1 MFTERFYDVLMQNYS
16 IIDSHIHCDTPA
28 LIKEAVPA
36 VFQAGIEKMAVLSYG
51 HMRDANRI
59 GSRGNSNPAVL
70 AAKSLYPD
78 RVFAFGGINHF
89 PGLTLSEEAF
99 GANLLEQAKGMIEI
113 GFDGVK
119 LIETKPAMYVTYP
132 FRLHEPVF
140 DRFFGALEE
149 EQFPV
154 LWHVGDPATFWDPE
168 QVPVWAK
175 ERDWYYGEGD
185 FPSLETLYEQSQDV
199 LIRHPRLKVTFAH
212 FYFLADDLQR
222 LGKLFATFPNV
233 RVDITP
239 GTEMYTSFSSDVQKA
254 RKFFNDYGDRIL
266 FGTDIMIRADRFDR
280 EDMAAQID
288 WMRRFLE
295 TDDTFDAGR
304 KELRL
309 SGLALPEDTLR
320 MIYADN
326 FRKVVG
332 EVPRVLNRDRA
343 RAECDRI
350 SALFETDVREGDNP
364 DVAQEAKGLIT

>member
-1 MFTERFYDVLMQNYS
+1 MQKYS
-16 IIDSHIHCDTPA
+16 IIDSHIHCDTPT
-28 LIKEAVPA
+28 LIEDAVPA

-51 HMRDANRI
+51 HMRGADRI
-59 GSRGNSNPAVL
+59 ASRGNSNPAVL

-78 RVFAFGGINHF
+78 RVFAFGGVNHI
-89 PGLTLSEEAF
+89 PASTLSEKAFEAH
-99 GANLLEQAKGMIEI
+99 LVEQVRGMIET

-132 FRLHEPVF
+132 FHLHEPVF
-140 DRFFGALEE
+140 DRFFGTLEE
-149 EQFPV
+149 KQFPV

-168 QVPVWAK
+168 QAPVWAK
-175 ERDWYYGEGD
+175 ERGWFYGEGD
-185 FPSLETLYEQSQDV
+185 FPSLETLYEQSQEV
-199 LIRHPRLKVTFAH
+199 LTRHPRLKVTFAH

-222 LGKLFATFPNV
+222 LGKLFEAFPNV

-239 GTEMYTSFSSDVQKA
+239 GTEMYTSFSSDVHEA
-254 RKFFNDYGDRIL
+254 RKFFIDYGDRIL
-266 FGTDIMIRADRFDR
+266 FGTDIMIRAGRFDR
-280 EDMAAQID
+280 EDIAAQIA

-295 TDDTFDAGR
+295 TDDTFEAGT

-320 MIYADN
+320 KIYADN

-350 SALFETDVREGDNP
+350 SALFLRDVNHGDNP
-364 DVAQEAKGLIT
+364 DVAQEAKRLIT

>member
-1 MFTERFYDVLMQNYS
+1 MFTESSYDVFMQSYS
-16 IIDSHIHCDTPA
+16 IIDGHIHCDTPA
-28 LIKEAVPA
+28 LIEEAVPA
-36 VFQAGIEKMAVLSYG
+36 VFQAGIDKMAVLSYG
-51 HMRDANRI
+51 HMRGANRM

-78 RVFAFGGINHF
+78 RVFAFGGLNHI
-89 PGLTLSEEAF
+89 PALTLSEKAF
-99 GANLLEQAKGMIEI
+99 EANLVEQVRGMIET

-132 FRLHEPVF
+132 FHLHESVF
-140 DRFFGALEE
+140 DRFFGTLEE

-175 ERDWYYGEGD
+175 ERGWYYGEGD

-199 LIRHPRLKVTFAH
+199 LKRHPGLKVTFAH
-212 FYFLADDLQR
+212 FYFLAGDLQR
-222 LGKLFATFPNV
+222 LGQLFETFPNV

-239 GTEMYTSFSSDVQKA
+239 GTEMYTSFSGDIQKA
-254 RKFFNDYGDRIL
+254 RKFFVDYGDRIL
-266 FGTDIMIRADRFDR
+266 FGTDIMIRAGRFDR
-280 EDMAAQID
+280 EEMAAQIA

-295 TDDTFDAGR
+295 TADTFDAGG
-304 KELRL
+304 KDLSF

-320 MIYADN
+320 KIYADN
-326 FRKVVG
+326 FRNVAG
-332 EVPRVLNRDRA
+332 EVPRGLNRDRA

-350 SALFETDVREGDNP
+350 SALFQGDVHDGDNP
-364 DVAQEAKGLIT
+364 DVAQEAKRLIT